1 MAGDGKQSAVQNRRG
16 AIHFKSM
23 EPEAVRSRVTVK
35 AEPLDPGA
43 LLAEVGDPSAG
54 AVVLFVGTARDHS
67 QGKTGVTHLEYEAY
81 PGVVIEK
88 IKEVVAIAASKW
100 DLIGVVVEHR
110 VGEVSVGQPSV
121 AVAVSAAHRDAAF
134 EAGRF
139 LIDELKA
146 RAPIWKK
153 EHWPGGGEWVQGA

>member
-1 MAGDGKQSAVQNRRG
+1 MDPG
-16 AIHFKSM
+16 
-23 EPEAVRSRVTVK
+23 AVRSRVAVK
-35 AEPLDPGA
+35 AEALDPGA
-43 LLAEVGDPSAG
+43 LLTEVGDHSAG
-54 AVVLFVGTARDHS
+54 AVVLFLGTARDHS
-67 QGKTGVTHLEYEAY
+67 NGKTGVTHLEYEAY

-88 IKEVVAIAASKW
+88 IEELVSEAIDKW
-100 DLIGVVVEHR
+100 DLVAVAVEHR
-110 VGEVSVGQPSV
+110 VGEVAVGQPSV
-121 AVAVSAAHRDAAF
+121 AVAVSSAHRDAAF

>member
-1 MAGDGKQSAVQNRRG
+1 
-16 AIHFKSM
+16 M
-23 EPEAVRSRVTVK
+23 ESGRVRSRVAVK

-43 LLAEVGDPSAG
+43 LLTEVGDHSAG
-54 AVVLFVGTARDHS
+54 AVVLFLGTARDHS
-67 QGKTGVTHLEYEAY
+67 EGRTGVTHLEYEAY
-81 PGVVIEK
+81 PGVAVEK
-88 IKEVVAIAASKW
+88 IEELVAAAADKW
-100 DLIGVVVEHR
+100 DLIAVAIEHR
-110 VGEVSVGQPSV
+110 VGDVVVGQPSV

-153 EHWPGGGEWVQGA
+153 EHWPGGGEWVKGA